1 MTKIARIPFN
11 ALTLNTVR
19 MNSAGQ
25 SRTSGK
31 TPIRWEDYLATFTE
45 YLTIPDAKA
54 NSIASLRVTGG
65 TTLSGTPT
73 PTAPATII
81 ANRGALSYGPQN
93 ANLLEVKDANIVVGS
108 YINNNGEVTASAPN
122 MYFQRFIA
130 VKPGTAYTL
139 STSKHINYANFM
151 EYDSNGAFLKRTLY
165 GSTGAYV
172 GTAVTHTMGADTA
185 FVIVGSNIDSAAFP
199 TVTKENVKSRNW
211 MFNEGTTALPY
222 QAYKA
227 GVSYAGQD
235 RMLLMGKNLSFGKLE
250 AKGYASTG
258 GTSNSATF
266 CGNLYRIPVGPG
278 QTYTVSWGNL
288 PDGLSGV
295 FVNTWKQD
303 GSWNMR
309 QAIAAGATGTLTYK
323 IPDGVGQVNFT
334 LYKTGGITIG
344 EDTWMQVEA
353 GSSATD
359 YEPAV
364 EPQAATAITLLGVG
378 NYASTQNLIT
388 GKYWLSAAVAVLD
401 GTESISQ
408 SGSSF
413 TIAISAKLRSKT
425 ELLCSHFA
433 YTSATSST
441 MANLTVMS
449 YASQNIGIRYDACAD
464 VESFRQFLQREYA
477 KGTPVTVVFPTNS
490 VTAGDDAPQ
499 PLANPAG
506 TVTLI
511 RSAAVPGLENEVA
524 LKVREAEQEDEAAM
538 PNGVYVQH
546 VDGKL
551 YTTDEWTAA
560 GLAAEQ
566 ANGVAVISDAAR
578 FVIGTT
584 TLSTKAMWS
593 SDSATVLEGVM
604 LTTDQATA
612 LTDMAGRA
620 NTETILKSDTSGA
633 AYMCANYTFPN
644 GKTGY
649 LPGLGEW
656 NVATGHAEAINQ
668 AMSAIGATMET
679 QQYYWSSTQ
688 YSNKKAWKMGWT
700 RLETATGDKSSKYS
714 DVRPFTEL

>member
-11 ALTLNTVR
+11 AIAPNAVR

-25 SRTSGK
+25 GRTSGK
-31 TPIRWEDYLATFTE
+31 TPIRWEDYLATFTD
-45 YLTIPDAKA
+45 YLTVQDAKA
-54 NSIASLRVTGG
+54 NSIASLRVKGG
-65 TTLSGTPT
+65 SRLSGTPT
-73 PTAPATII
+73 PTAPATVI
-81 ANRGALSYGPQN
+81 ANRGALSYGPQT
-93 ANLLEVKDANIVVGS
+93 ANLLEVKDANIVVGQ
-108 YINNNGEVTASAPN
+108 YINNAGAVTASLPN

-139 STSKHINYANFM
+139 STSKALNYATFM
-151 EYDSNGAFLKRTLY
+151 EYDAAGTFIKRTLY
-165 GSTGAYV
+165 GSSAAPA
-172 GTAVTHTMGADTA
+172 GTSVTHTMGDTTA
-185 FVIVGSNIDSAAFP
+185 FVIIGSNVDSVAFP
-199 TVTKENVKSRNW
+199 SITKDNVKSINW
-211 MFNEGTTALPY
+211 MFAEGTKALAY

-227 GVSYAGQD
+227 GVSYAGED
-235 RMLLMGKNLSFGKLE
+235 RMLLMGKNLNFGKLE

-258 GTSNSATF
+258 STSNSSTF

-278 QTYTVSWGNL
+278 QNYTVSWGNL

-295 FVNTWKQD
+295 FINTWKQD
-303 GSWNMR
+303 GSWNTR
-309 QAIAAGATGTLTYK
+309 QAIAAGATGSLTYK
-323 IPDGVGQVNFT
+323 IPDGVGLVNFT

-364 EPQAATAITLLGVG
+364 EPQVALAVTLLGVG
-378 NYASTQNLIT
+378 DYTSSQDLIT
-388 GKYWLSAAVAVLD
+388 GEFKAAAAVTVLD

-413 TIAISAKLRSKT
+413 TVAINGKLRSKT

-433 YTSATSST
+433 YTSATSSA

-449 YASQNIGIRYDACAD
+449 YASQNIGFRYDACAD
-464 VESFRQFLQREYA
+464 VEAFRQFLQREYA
-477 KGTPVTVVFPTNS
+477 KGTPVTIVFPTNS
-490 VTAGDDAPQ
+490 AAYGNPQ

-524 LKVREAEQEDEAAM
+524 LKVREAEQEDEAAL

-578 FVIGTT
+578 FVVAKTDIK
-584 TLSTKAMWS
+584 STKLWAS
-593 SDSATVLEGVM
+593 NTSDLIDGVNTAAKTADATLDYDGANNTQKM
-604 LTTDQATA
+604 LAVD
-612 LTDMAGRA
+612 
-620 NTETILKSDTSGA
+620 KSGA
-633 AYMCANYTFPN
+633 GYSCNAYIFPN
-644 GKTGY
+644 GVNGY
-649 LPGLGEW
+649 LPGAGELSE
-656 NVATGHAEAINQ
+656 V
-668 AMSAIGATMET
+668 
-679 QQYYWSSTQ
+679 
-688 YSNKKAWKMGWT
+688 YSNKAAINAALTAAGGSGLLEGAYWT
-700 RLETATGDKSSKYS
+700 STQRSAAAAYSVSIKSGTVDSQAKNQYTLTRAFAT
-714 DVRPFTEL
+714 L

>member
-11 ALTLNTVR
+11 ALTPNTVR

-31 TPIRWEDYLATFTE
+31 TPIRWEDYLATFTD
-45 YLTIPDAKA
+45 YLTVQDAKA
-54 NSIASLRVTGG
+54 NSIASLRVKGG
-65 TTLSGTPT
+65 ARLSGTPT
-73 PTAPATII
+73 PTAPATVI
-81 ANRGALSYGPQN
+81 ANRGALSYGPQT
-93 ANLLEVKDANIVVGS
+93 ANLLEVKDANIVVGQ
-108 YINNNGEVTASAPN
+108 YINNAGAVTASLPN

-139 STSKHINYANFM
+139 STSKALNYANFM
-151 EYDSNGAFLKRTLY
+151 EYDAAGTFIKRTLY
-165 GSTGAYV
+165 GSSAAPA
-172 GTAVTHTMGADTA
+172 GTSVTHTMGDTTA
-185 FVIVGSNIDSAAFP
+185 FVIIGSNVDSVAFP
-199 TVTKENVKSRNW
+199 SITKDNVKSINW
-211 MFNEGTTALPY
+211 MFAEGTKALAY

-227 GVSYAGQD
+227 GVSYAGED
-235 RMLLMGKNLSFGKLE
+235 RMLLMGKNLNFGKLE

-258 GTSNSATF
+258 STSNSSTF

-278 QTYTVSWGNL
+278 QNYTVSWGNL

-295 FVNTWKQD
+295 FINTWKQD
-303 GSWNMR
+303 GSWNAR
-309 QAIAAGATGTLTYK
+309 QAIAAGATGSLTYK
-323 IPDGVGQVNFT
+323 IPDGVGLVNFT

-364 EPQAATAITLLGVG
+364 EPQVALAVTLLGVG
-378 NYASTQNLIT
+378 DYTSSQDLIT
-388 GKYWLSAAVAVLD
+388 GEFKAAAAVTVLD

-413 TIAISAKLRSKT
+413 TVAINGKLRSKT

-433 YTSATSST
+433 YTSATSSA

-449 YASQNIGIRYDACAD
+449 YASQNIGFRYDACAD
-464 VESFRQFLQREYA
+464 VEAFRQFLQREYA
-477 KGTPVTVVFPTNS
+477 KGTPVTIVFPTNS
-490 VTAGDDAPQ
+490 AAYGNPQ

-551 YTTDEWTAA
+551 YTADEWTAA

-578 FVIGTT
+578 FVIGLT
-584 TLSTKAMWS
+584 TLSKKAMWS
-593 SDSATVLEGVM
+593 SDSATALEGVM

-644 GKTGY
+644 GKAGY
-649 LPGLGEW
+649 LPSLGEW
-656 NVATGHAEAINQ
+656 NVVAGHAEAVNQ
-668 AMSAIGATMET
+668 AMSAVGATMET

-688 YSNKKAWKMGWT
+688 YSDKKAWKMGWT
-700 RLETATGDKSSKYS
+700 RLEAATGDKSSKYS
-714 DVRPFTEL
+714 DVRPFTEI